1 MRDWPPA
8 LTLGKAETTLLME
21 AITHNLGV
29 EDGAEHMEAIEAPA
43 AEAAMNTRYDQWIKA
58 SSNPSTLFYFY
69 FLVFFLFFVPV
80 STLQIRLQNTI
91 FVLINCALATMYL
104 FLPFFVLI
112 FLQSLC
118 RCK

>member
-69 FLVFFLFFVPV
+69 FLVFFSLLCTRICFAN
-80 STLQIRLQNTI
+80 STAKYHICI
-91 FVLINCALATMYL
+91 D
-104 FLPFFVLI
+104 
-112 FLQSLC
+112 
-118 RCK
+118 